1 MNEVD
6 DKERRLD
13 AFIDNLQDPFFIL
26 NEYGECKYLNKATE
40 RLFVTSK
47 ESLTNKVIWK
57 EARALAHTPLYI
69 KFQEVIKT
77 GENVQFELL
86 CERTLKWFNVEIST
100 SENEYAIQFHDIT
113 FTKKV
118 LEKTIQKY
126 NSLFEAQQLHIQSEK
141 LSFISELA
149 AGIAHEINNPLTTIK
164 GFLQLWKEGSI
175 HYPDHYS
182 IFESELERIALISNE
197 LLTLGKPLS
206 QQVKLHDI
214 STILRETTE
223 IFQQDA
229 QKRNIQIFC
238 NTKESTC
245 FVLCNEAQMK
255 QVFFNIIEN
264 GIDAMD
270 DGGKMIVDT
279 SISDQNVVV
288 SISDDGK
295 GIPSE
300 ILNKIGEPF
309 YTTKEKGTGLGLM
322 VCYGI
327 VKQYNGEIFV
337 STKVGTGTT
346 FTIKLPLVDMS

>member
-26 NEYGECKYLNKATE
+26 NEHGECKYLNKATE
-40 RLFVTSK
+40 RLFLTSK
-47 ESLTNKVIWK
+47 ESLTDKVVWK
-57 EARALAHTPLYI
+57 EVKSLTPTPLYG

-77 GENVQFELL
+77 GGNVQFELF
-86 CERTLKWFNVEIST
+86 CELTLSWFNVEIYCSG
-100 SENEYAIQFHDIT
+100 NEYAIQFHDIT
-113 FTKKV
+113 STKKT
-118 LEKTIQKY
+118 LENTIENY
-126 NSLFEAQQLHIQSEK
+126 NSLFEEQQLHIQSEK
-141 LSFISELA
+141 LSFIGELA

-175 HYPDHYS
+175 YYPDHYS
-182 IFESELERIALISNE
+182 IFESELDRIAMISNE

-206 QQVKLHDI
+206 QQVKLNDL
-214 STILRETTE
+214 SAILRSTTE

-229 QKRNIQIFC
+229 QTKNIQISC
-238 NTKESTC
+238 KTIESTC

-264 GIDAMD
+264 GIDAME
-270 DGGKMIVDT
+270 DGGEMIVDT

-288 SISDDGK
+288 TISDDGK

-337 STKVGTGTT
+337 STKVGAGTT
-346 FTIKLPLVDMS
+346 FTIKLPLA

>member
-26 NEYGECKYLNKATE
+26 NEHGECKYLNKATE

-118 LEKTIQKY
+118 LEKTIQNY
-126 NSLFEAQQLHIQSEK
+126 DSLFEAQQLHIQSEK

-214 STILRETTE
+214 STILRSTTE

-229 QKRNIQIFC
+229 QKRNIQISC
-238 NTKESTC
+238 NTIESTC

-264 GIDAMD
+264 GIDAMN
-270 DGGKMIVDT
+270 DGGNMIVDT

-295 GIPSE
+295 GISSE